1 MIIGGVSLVLINTQK
16 GEKWFLDSLQEC
28 DFKEC
33 DLEKYMQE
41 PLKRPFKNQIIQ
53 KMYGKNITRFHLENL

>member
-1 MIIGGVSLVLINTQK
+1 MIIGEFHLFLLIHK
-16 GEKWFLDSLQEC
+16 KEKNGFGFLTGC